1 MSSKGNSGFL
11 NREHRGVGCLWVYSD
26 CYKGSWLNLGAPT
39 DLDASA
45 YPSLLSPSLGLP
57 QQALSG
63 CTCWQAV
70 LADPLHALTP
80 TCCPSP
86 LLGPCV
92 GSFLSVSSP
101 DKCLVYVCMH
111 LSSYQ
116 LCLPQEVLQA
126 PSHGVRSSLD
136 GHSTLT
142 IISSIAPL
150 CSEMECFEFCV
161 PSLVWEQPG
170 NGKIPCSHCM
180 SLGAAKMTVD

>member
-1 MSSKGNSGFL
+1 MSSQGNSGFL
-11 NREHRGVGCLWVYSD
+11 NRQRRGVGSLWVYSD

-57 QQALSG
+57 QQPLSG
-63 CTCWQAV
+63 CICWRAV

-80 TCCPSP
+80 SCCPSP

-92 GSFLSVSSP
+92 ESFLSISSP
-101 DKCLVYVCMH
+101 DKCLVYMCMY
-111 LSSYQ
+111 LSSYH

-136 GHSTLT
+136 GHSDHYL
-142 IISSIAPL
+142 
-150 CSEMECFEFCV
+150 
-161 PSLVWEQPG
+161 
-170 NGKIPCSHCM
+170 
-180 SLGAAKMTVD
+180 